1 MDGFEARLTAAYDAW
16 HASRGRT
23 PDRFFALYD
32 DTIEIRSILD
42 TALPGEPSRGPYF
55 GKDAALFYYTAV
67 AEAWEML
74 EGRTD
79 TIVARGDTLVWIG
92 HATWRNLRTL
102 HVVSGP
108 KIDVWTVRDGLAVRF
123 FEIYDS
129 YGAAR
134 AMGLIE

>member
-1 MDGFEARLTAAYDAW
+1 MDEFEARLTAAYDAW
-16 HASRGRT
+16 HASHGRT

-32 DTIEIRSILD
+32 AGIEMRSILD
-42 TALPGEPSRGPYF
+42 TALAPEQYRGPYF
-55 GKDAALFYYTAV
+55 GKDAALVYYTAL

-79 TIVARGDTLVWIG
+79 GIVARGDTLVWIG

-108 KIDVWTVRDGLAVRF
+108 KIDVWTVREGLAVRF

-129 YGAAR
+129 YGAVK
-134 AMGLIE
+134 AMGLVE